1 MLKEWIVHKECAE
14 GIELARELGIS
25 PIIGQIL
32 WHRGIGSADA
42 ARAFLH
48 PENEAFR
55 DPFLM
60 KDMEKAAQRIL
71 SAVHRGEKIVVYGD
85 YDVDGMTS
93 TALLMKNI
101 HALGGDVS
109 YYIPNRF
116 TEGYGINLA
125 ALQQIAA
132 EGCGLLV
139 TVDCGI
145 SSVQPIQEIHGAM
158 DIIVTD
164 HHCPAENFRLL
175 LLSLT
180 RIVRTVPIRTR
191 ISLVSVLHLSLYRQ
205 CR

>member
-32 WHRGIGSADA
+32 RHRGIGSADA

-85 YDVDGMTS
+85 YDVDGMT
-93 TALLMKNI
+93 
-101 HALGGDVS
+101 
-109 YYIPNRF
+109 
-116 TEGYGINLA
+116 
-125 ALQQIAA
+125 
-132 EGCGLLV
+132 
-139 TVDCGI
+139 
-145 SSVQPIQEIHGAM
+145 
-158 DIIVTD
+158 
-164 HHCPAENFRLL
+164 
-175 LLSLT
+175 
-180 RIVRTVPIRTR
+180 
-191 ISLVSVLHLSLYRQ
+191 
-205 CR
+205 